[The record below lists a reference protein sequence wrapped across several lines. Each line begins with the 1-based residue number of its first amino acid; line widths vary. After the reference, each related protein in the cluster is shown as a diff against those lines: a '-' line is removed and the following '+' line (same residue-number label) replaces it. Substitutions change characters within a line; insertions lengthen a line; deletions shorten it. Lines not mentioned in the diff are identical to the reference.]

1 MSHITGV
8 VQSVSPAIVI
18 GPDSGQ
24 PATAANTWGL
34 DFAHTPAA
42 GGTKLV
48 VLHFRNASLPAGNR
62 LEVDL
67 GYGTDVF
74 TAADGSEFWTRP
86 VNVYVVPGG
95 KVPIRYVTNGAAN
108 GGVQLDIYARGERHV
123 GEQGH
128 NSISNSD
135 PFLGATPYLEPTYDP
150 FWYCMDPPQ
159 WENVATVPAADVRAR
174 VARSVGMILSIEEGE
189 VPGEGLLI
197 STCSVTLIDSDTVIC
212 AGHCHTPAEALTSSV
227 TFDYQTDGSG
237 NRPSGYNA
245 KFYKVKSVVRHRYEG
260 YYDYSLLKLAEA
272 PPGIPAIQMRP
283 DIPAP
288 GEQVFGVHHPNGA
301 VKKLSIRHPGFTT
314 VLSSDQNAVTVP
326 REFHVSGGSSGS
338 GLFDTAGRIVGVCSY
353 GTPCATPPD
362 ALRYYPTASIIRDI
376 APAPSA
382 PALTRDVMVVLDH
395 SGSMAETDAGGRVK
409 IEAARDAL
417 SLFVQLVRANT
428 GNRLGLVSFSTTA
441 KLEAAIAA
449 VTQVEK
455 TDLIGLAPFVGG
467 KVGALT
473 PDGATSLGAGLDAAR
488 QQFPVPG
495 ANPRSILLLTD
506 GMENTPPLV
515 AAVAGGLGGIDV
527 HAVGFGTPANL
538 DGALL
543 TSLTASH
550 NGVYSQAESGLALEK
565 FFSHAFGNIFE
576 AGLLADPEFVLP
588 EDQHSGKALD
598 FQVCGEEA
606 VTIVVGWDRTDA
618 RLDFKV
624 TTPGG
629 SMVVIGSAGVEAASG
644 RTWHFV
650 RLALPHAGE
659 RDGLWQV
666 TPFRPG
672 GGGEFPAGGPELR
685 YFVNVIPTGG
695 PRLVRW
701 ADPQRYYTGDQ
712 LNPLVALR
720 YDGAGWPRHAEA
732 KVTITAPQAGAGN
745 ILAKAKLGPAAVV
758 DGDTIPPRQATLA
771 ALEKEAGAPL
781 VSYAEQTV
789 ELSEESADTEGR
801 FEEGALFGV
810 PLPDLLAVEGNYT
823 FRYQATYGKSCR
835 ATRELFR
842 SLHVEV
848 GIDPDGTETTVK
860 PTGKLPNGKQGGTI
874 VIVPRDRFGNQ
885 VGPGKGGDVSI
896 GGAGGTTVTGP
907 PQDNG
912 DGSYTVPVEWDPGAP
927 QGPGL
932 VIGQPERPPVV
943 VHDPQAGKGGGKQ
956 WPWLIWLLLLII
968 FILLILLLVALLT

>member
-1 MSHITGV
+1 MSHITGI
-8 VQSVSPAIVI
+8 VQSVAPAIVI
-18 GPDSGQ
+18 GPDSGSP
-24 PATAANTWGL
+24 PAAANTWEL
-34 DFAHTPAA
+34 NFAHTPAPE
-42 GGTKLV
+42 GTKLV
-48 VLHFRNASLPAGNR
+48 VLHFRNAGLPANNR

-86 VNVYVVPGG
+86 VNVYVLPGG
-95 KVPIRYVTNGAAN
+95 KVPIRYVADGATT
-108 GGVQLDIYARGERHV
+108 GGVQLDMYARGERHP
-123 GEQGH
+123 GEPGH
-128 NSISNSD
+128 PSISNSD
-135 PFLGATPYLEPTYDP
+135 PFLGTTPYPEPTYDP
-150 FWYCMDPPQ
+150 YWYCMDPPQ
-159 WENVATVPAADVRAR
+159 WENVATVAAGDVRAR
-174 VARSVGMILSIEEGE
+174 VARSVGMILSIEAGE

-197 STCSVTLIDSDTVIC
+197 STCSVTLIDADTVIC

-245 KFYKVKSVVRHRYEG
+245 KFYNVKSVVRHRYEG
-260 YYDYSLLKLAEA
+260 YYDYSVLKLAEA
-272 PPGIPAIQMRP
+272 PSGIPAIQMRP

-301 VKKLSIRHPGFTT
+301 VKKLSVRHPGFTT

-353 GTPCATPPD
+353 GSPCATPPS
-362 ALRYYPTASIIRDI
+362 ALRYYPTASIIGDI
-376 APAPSA
+376 APVPTT
-382 PALTRDVMVVLDH
+382 PALTRDVMVVFDH

-417 SLFVQLVRANT
+417 SLFVQLVRSNT
-428 GNRLGLVSFSTTA
+428 GNRLGLVSFSTAA

-449 VTQVEK
+449 VAPAEK
-455 TDLIGLAPFVGG
+455 LELIGPAPFVGG
-467 KVGALT
+467 KVGALV
-473 PDGATSLGAGLDAAR
+473 PDGVTSIGAGLETAR
-488 QQFPVPG
+488 QQFPAPG

-515 AAVAGGLGGIDV
+515 AAVAGTLGGIDV

-543 TSLTASH
+543 TTLTASH

-576 AGLLADPEFVLP
+576 AGLLADPEFELP
-588 EDQHSGKALD
+588 EDEHSGKPLS

-618 RLDFKV
+618 GLDFEV

-629 SMVVIGSAGVEAASG
+629 ATLAIGSAGVEASSG
-644 RTWHFV
+644 RTWRFV

-672 GGGEFPAGGPELR
+672 GGGEFPAGGPALR

-701 ADPQRYYTGDQ
+701 TDSKRYYTGDH
-712 LNPLVALR
+712 LNPLAALR
-720 YDGAGWPRHAEA
+720 YDGAGWPRRAEA
-732 KVTITAPQAGAGN
+732 KVTIAAPEAGAGN
-745 ILAKAKLGPAAVV
+745 ILAKATLGQAAVV
-758 DGDTIPPRQATLA
+758 DGDTIPPRQATLS

-789 ELSEESADTEGR
+789 ALSEETEDTEGR
-801 FEEGALFGV
+801 FEEGALFGT
-810 PLPDLLAVEGNYT
+810 PLPDLLAVEGTYT
-823 FRYQATYGKSCR
+823 FRYQATYGESCK
-835 ATRELFR
+835 ATRELFW
-842 SLHVEV
+842 SLHVDV
-848 GIDPDGTETTVK
+848 GIDPDSSETTVK
-860 PTGKLPNGKQGGTI
+860 PTGKLPNGKEGGTI
-874 VIVPRDRFGNQ
+874 VIVPCDRFGNKA
-885 VGPGKGGDVSI
+885 GPGKGGDISI

-912 DGSYTVPVEWDPGAP
+912 DGSYTVPVEWDPSAP

-932 VIGQPERPPVV
+932 VVGQPERPPVV
-943 VHDPQAGKGGGKQ
+943 LHDPQAGGGSKK
-956 WPWLIWLLLLII
+956 WSWLIWLLLLII
-968 FILLILLLVALLT
+968 LILLILLLVALLT